1 MGWPILKQIATQFLN
16 GANSKSGHNIYIY
29 VYLILLIFIADD
41 YVPSKQKPT
50 EPIKTIT
57 ASITNNVT
65 TVIHNDTNST

>member
-1 MGWPILKQIATQFLN
+1 M
-16 GANSKSGHNIYIY
+16 H
-29 VYLILLIFIADD
+29 LILLVFIADD
-41 YVPSKQKPT
+41 YVPSKQKTT